1 MVIGMVMNCY
11 GYGLW
16 VICLVMDG
24 YGKLVWYIF
33 SVQGVQGALQL
44 ARTQLLGKRTVKNQE
59 HGKLLWF
66 YIEFYVWFQC
76 VTVNITQYTSANVY
90 KIITL

>member
-33 SVQGVQGALQL
+33 SVQGVQGAL
-44 ARTQLLGKRTVKNQE
+44 
-59 HGKLLWF
+59 
-66 YIEFYVWFQC
+66 
-76 VTVNITQYTSANVY
+76 
-90 KIITL
+90 